1 MPLEARKPVA
11 SHTTGLRK
19 IELLPSKFELS
30 DTSPNARQLQALC
43 LRKRFPMSWPLA
55 RLTAELAFGE
65 ARA

>member
-1 MPLEARKPVA
+1 MPLEVRKPVV

-19 IELLPSKFELS
+19 IELLPSKFEPLDPS
-30 DTSPNARQLQALC
+30 LNPRQLQALR
-43 LRKRFPMSWPLA
+43 LRERFPLSWPLA